1 MVTHKDINDFCDYE
15 SEAGITSSNASN
27 SSLNEDQTSLFT
39 KLKDVFGLKMNL
51 QAEPQL
57 AQFIK
62 VLLKELRRFNDNADK
77 AVTAT
82 IELKQFIVGSSE
94 QQDSPLSALA
104 MEMGIPLDRLLV
116 LLKKLDL
123 DNLTRESLKDL
134 LSELMS
140 EVMLDSSAKYA
151 IKAKQS
157 FMTTV
162 REMIDKFGGPLLLV
176 CLGVTAAIYAYI
188 HRTKGTLLISAG
200 CAAAVYVLYPETIE
214 KFSSTLSQLISFKVP
229 EEEIEM
235 AKAEFSMCDIEPAI
249 GSLLTCL
256 FLVFAPKGKEEAFSV
271 EFMSKLMKK
280 ATDIAKAAPSLTKI
294 FEYITWAVQEIY
306 NYIAT
311 TFFGAD
317 PVTLRPSG
325 FPMFDA
331 YFNKFKALEAQYDA
345 KEFKL
350 TQDNYNIL
358 MDLYNEGIELS
369 RVLPSDNQHRSLHA
383 RLSEMLKL
391 LRAIKEV
398 FNASNFADEG
408 LRQEAVGVLFMG
420 GPGTGKSISM
430 EYLYNAVLAAVF
442 SYENDTRRLELLS
455 KDPSMF
461 LFNRQAETAYWE
473 GYNRDKMVTFFD
485 DLGQMKDVAG
495 NPDGEW
501 MNIIRAIN
509 SFQYNLHMASLNSK
523 SNTYFRSQF
532 VFASTNLTEFRP
544 QSIISAE
551 AFTRRFCLAFMV
563 KPKEIYVSQD
573 TKNNTPYNQRYDF
586 SSLPTFVDEN
596 KEVRTK
602 FNPDVQDFI
611 LYDLKNG
618 TLTSEVY
625 TFDQVVELV
634 FKAYLE
640 RKSWIKETK
649 SDLREVQRKF
659 VGKYKKSEFPQ
670 FQAWFPDD
678 WEVCAP
684 KSANYVF
691 KTRPCFSVLYSVPSK
706 YVKLVKSYCKDDS
719 VKALILYMMIANMMS
734 EYSYDSCHTV
744 THNIGSLA
752 QFFYTFM
759 QKNGGKD
766 FFELLNPD
774 WNLPSEVYD
783 KVKVVGDPF
792 CEPFF
797 MDETFYKYLELLP
810 SENLPFEI
818 RHNDAVYS
826 KVFNIKPSFDFSF
839 WSMFTGY
846 WKDVI
851 QATRAFYTK
860 EYWTNE
866 YGYWGHN
873 FEEGCLIFM
882 GHYQAILAGAL
893 AINLA
898 ISGVQM
904 LVNYISPPR
913 EPASQ
918 SFTGW
923 DRQNR
928 LKKVMQQRPRG
939 VSAPVAQPQMDSGLD
954 PNGEALVKPVFEKNC
969 YRVTTQAKDGSTAQM
984 GYIIFVKG
992 RKALMPYHFIEQF
1005 LEIEQKGFGDNVIDF
1020 SSYEPIYNCDK
1031 NRFSF
1036 TVTQLIEGIF
1046 DWDHQYP
1053 SFELGI
1059 LNFPSSVRFHA
1070 DITRKFLPLSS
1081 LNSNMRYHL
1090 RFDYFD
1096 RKSGAARASFC
1107 QGASFQ
1113 KSFKMAAMQGMV
1125 TIINCVIDYPMPTD
1139 SGDCGTLVSIVDK
1152 TKGQSRILGFHIAGT
1167 VSLCM
1172 GHGQFLPRELIEEV
1186 VEGRMTWY
1194 DNYVSPG
1201 DRPSSPL
1208 AVPQGAVQT
1217 KVETDPRFRL
1227 IDSDPSP
1234 KYTPYN
1240 VSKIIASPL
1249 YGKIS
1254 TVLEKPAL
1262 LRPKKIDGVY
1272 IDPEL
1277 KALNKYCVNHDFPVN
1292 RDLVD
1297 QAVGD
1302 YFDFMESASYFT
1314 VDRRVFT
1321 FEEAVAGLE
1330 NDPDFGSIDRSTS
1343 SGYPYNTIPELKNGK
1358 KGFFGSE
1365 GPFDFDNQHAVSL
1378 KHDVM
1383 ADIFDLQRGI
1393 RVPEIFC
1400 DSLKD
1405 ETRPIEKVNQA
1416 STRLFSAG
1424 NIKLLIKSRM
1434 YFGAFQLWYVKNRV
1448 RNGGTLGLNPY
1459 SDEWGEMANMLHTFS
1474 DEPFIG
1480 AGDYSAF
1487 DASEVPAIHWRIC
1500 DAINAWYNDEHSL
1513 VRRTLFFELAQSR
1526 HYFKGSIYEWSS
1538 SLPSGHPLTSL
1549 INCIYNQVAFR
1560 MCWISLL
1567 DSIPV
1572 AMRPERD
1579 EFHNHVVLF
1588 VHGDDNLFAV
1598 SDWAAQFFTMDF
1610 IQSAMAE
1617 NLGLQYTDETKGDT
1631 IKGWRSI
1638 TDVEF
1643 LKRSFRY
1650 DDKLQRWVAP
1660 WRLTALLECLN
1671 WTRKGDQAL
1680 QIVFDKVQ
1688 LALKELSL
1696 HEKEVFDYWHALI
1709 SRMYYLKL
1717 GRHSPPS
1724 LPVGYRRCQSMVL
1737 DQPFFLY

>member
-1 MVTHKDINDFCDYE
+1 MVTHKDINDFCDSD
-15 SEAGITSSNASN
+15 SEAGTTSSYASN
-27 SSLNEDQTSLFT
+27 SSLNEDQSTILS
-39 KLKDVFGLKMNL
+39 KLKDVFGLKMNV
-51 QAEPQL
+51 QAEPKL
-57 AQFIK
+57 AGFIK
-62 VLLKELRRFNDNADK
+62 ILLKEIKRFNDNAEK
-77 AVTAT
+77 AVEVTSEFKEYIGRFT
-82 IELKQFIVGSSE
+82 SKDSSFL
-94 QQDSPLSALA
+94 QDLA
-104 MEMGIPLDRLLV
+104 DEMGLPIDRLAS
-116 LLKKLDL
+116 LLTSLGPE
-123 DNLTRESLKDL
+123 NMTRDGLKDILSDL
-134 LSELMS
+134 LSEI
-140 EVMLDSSAKYA
+140 MLESSTKYA
-151 IKAKQS
+151 FKAKQS
-157 FMTTV
+157 FKDTI
-162 REMIDKFGGPLLLV
+162 RELIDKFGGPVLLLV
-176 CLGVTAAIYAYI
+176 MAATAALYSYWS
-188 HRTKGTLLISAG
+188 RTKGTLLISAA
-200 CAAAVYVLYPETIE
+200 CAACYYVVYPDHVTDVASY
-214 KFSSTLSQLISFKVP
+214 LSDVMNFKVP
-229 EEEIEM
+229 SEEEVVM
-235 AKAEFSMCDIEPAI
+235 AEPEFGMCDIEPAV
-249 GSLLTCL
+249 GALLTAL
-256 FLVFAPKGKEEAFSV
+256 FMLFAPKDVDNFMNL
-271 EFMSKLMKK
+271 EFMVKIMKR
-280 ATDIAKAAPSLTKI
+280 ATDIAKAAPSLSKI
-294 FEYITWAVQEIY
+294 FEYIMWAIQEIY
-306 NYIAT
+306 NGIAVK
-311 TFFGAD
+311 FFNAD
-317 PVTLRPSG
+317 PITLRPSG
-325 FPMFDA
+325 FPMFDV
-331 YFNKFKALEAQYDA
+331 YFKKFQALEAKYDA
-345 KEFKL
+345 KNFEL
-350 TQDNYNIL
+350 TQDNYNAL
-358 MDLYNEGIELS
+358 MDLYNDGLELS
-369 RVLPSDNQHRSLHA
+369 RILPSDNAHRTLHS
-383 RLSEMLKL
+383 RLSEMLKF
-391 LRAIKEV
+391 LRQVKEV
-398 FNASNFADEG
+398 FNASNFSDEG

-442 SYENDTRRLELLS
+442 SHENDTRRLELLS

-473 GYNRDKMVTFFD
+473 GYTRDKMVTFFD

-563 KPKEIYVSQD
+563 KPKEQYLDPSTVGC
-573 TKNNTPYNQRYDF
+573 TPYNQRYDF
-586 SSLPTFVDEN
+586 SRLPSYVDEYGV
-596 KEVRTK
+596 KRTK
-602 FNPDVQDFI
+602 FNPDVQDFL
-611 LYDLKNG
+611 LYDLKTG
-618 TLTSEVY
+618 RLTGHVY

-634 FKAYLE
+634 FKAYCE

-649 SDLREVQRKF
+649 NDLRETQRKYI
-659 VGKYKKSEFPQ
+659 GKYRKPDAPV

-678 WEVCAP
+678 YQVS
-684 KSANYVF
+684 KSDGFTYVF
-691 KTRPCFSVLYSVPSK
+691 KTTPNLSLLYSVPER
-706 YVKLVKSYCKDDS
+706 YVKMARSYCNDDP
-719 VKALILYMMIANMMS
+719 VKALILYLFIAQMANQYHVEGTPKFS
-734 EYSYDSCHTV
+734 HCA
-744 THNIGSLA
+744 SLS
-752 QFFYTFM
+752 QYFRSFC
-759 QKNGGKD
+759 QRNNGKD
-766 FFELLNPD
+766 FFQILNAD
-774 WNLPSEVYD
+774 WKLPAEVYE
-783 KVKVVGDPF
+783 KIQVIGEPF
-792 CEPFF
+792 TEPFF
-797 MDETFYKYLELLP
+797 LEEEAFKYLALLP
-810 SENLPFEI
+810 DECKPFPI
-818 RHNDAVYS
+818 LNNDVTYANI
-826 KVFNIKPSFDFSF
+826 FNVPPYFDITVWNTFK
-839 WSMFTGY
+839 GY

-851 QATRAFYTK
+851 RLTKSVYTK
-860 EYWTNE
+860 EYWKNE
-866 YGYWGHN
+866 HGYWSHSFTEKFMTFHGH
-873 FEEGCLIFM
+873 FAAVVV
-882 GHYQAILAGAL
+882 AIPMIQIVLYGL
-893 AINLA
+893 
-898 ISGVQM
+898 QT
-904 LVNYISPPR
+904 LVNTISPPK
-913 EPASQ
+913 ETISQ

-954 PNGEALVKPVFEKNC
+954 PNGEALIKPVFEKNC

-1249 YGKIS
+1249 YGKVS

-1262 LRPKKIDGVY
+1262 LRPKKIEGVY

-1343 SGYPYNTIPELKNGK
+1343 SGYPYNTVPELKNGK